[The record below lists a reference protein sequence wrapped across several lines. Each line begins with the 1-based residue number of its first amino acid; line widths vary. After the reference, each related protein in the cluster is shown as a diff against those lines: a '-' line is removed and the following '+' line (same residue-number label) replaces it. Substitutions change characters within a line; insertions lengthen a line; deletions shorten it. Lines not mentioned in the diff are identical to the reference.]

1 MCKRM
6 IALVIALAIAASL
19 MTACGSSGKEP
30 QQTNP
35 VQNVPAQTTLPQS
48 EPTQGGTLTDL
59 PDGFKK
65 NGAFVVTREQ
75 MATMLNLALSD
86 TDMFIGFDGIS
97 DGTAMFSVV
106 TRDNFDDLGINA
118 YATVSGEGQP
128 IENLCFYIATDCED
142 ESLGLFTELTCIACS
157 VADPTLSLSD
167 AAGLLSEAEEM
178 QREDGSTVR
187 IAEHG
192 DFQFI
197 MAFTE
202 NYIMFYVV

>member
-35 VQNVPAQTTLPQS
+35 VQTVPVQTTPPQT
-48 EPTQGGTLTDL
+48 EPTQGGTLADL

-65 NGAFVVTREQ
+65 NGEFIVTHEQ
-75 MATMLNLALSD
+75 MGNMLNLALSY
-86 TDMFIGFDGIS
+86 TDMFMGFDGIL
-97 DGTAMFSVV
+97 DGEAVYSVV

-118 YATVSGEGQP
+118 YATVSDEGQL
-128 IENLCFYIATDCED
+128 IENLCFFISTDCDD

-202 NYIMFYVV
+202 NYIMFYIL